1 MALLVALLLV
11 ALPVAELV
19 VIVKVAGSIG
29 VANTLGLLLL
39 VSIVGVSLARRA
51 GLGALERLRRS
62 QSDGTPPSRDLTDA
76 ALLLLAAFLLVLP
89 GFISDVMGLA
99 LLLPPIRALVR
110 TIVLQRLSKSR
121 RVVLV
126 GQSARPESDEVW
138 DVESWEEPPQ
148 SRPPGQIGDGS

>member
-1 MALLVALLLV
+1 MGLLVALLLL

-19 VIVKVAGSIG
+19 VIVQVAGSIG
-29 VANTLGLLLL
+29 ALNTLGLLLL

-62 QSDGTPPSRDLTDA
+62 QQEGTPPSRDLTDA

-99 LLLPPIRALVR
+99 LLLPPVRALVR
-110 TIVLQRLSKSR
+110 NVVLQRLSKSR

-126 GQSARPESDEVW
+126 GQTARTGGDEVW

-148 SRPPGQIGDGS
+148 PRPHGQIGDGQ

>member
-1 MALLVALLLV
+1 MGLLVALLLL

-19 VIVKVAGSIG
+19 VIVQVAGSIG
-29 VANTLGLLLL
+29 VPNTLGLLLL
-39 VSIVGVSLARRA
+39 VSIVGVTLARRA

-62 QSDGTPPSRDLTDA
+62 QLEGTPPSRDLTDA

-99 LLLPPIRALVR
+99 LLLPPVRALVR
-110 TIVLQRLSKSR
+110 TVVLQRLSKSR

-126 GQSARPESDEVW
+126 GQTARRDGDEVW

-148 SRPPGQIGDGS
+148 PRPHGQIGDGQ